1 MKKTFSALLETKY
14 LMLLTTVFFE
24 QFTLLL
30 VGCNAVFFVWSVSSV
45 NCCLGLPGV
54 L

>member
-1 MKKTFSALLETKY
+1 MKKTFSALLETKN

-30 VGCNAVFFVWSVSSV
+30 VGCNAVFLSGLFLRL
-45 NCCLGLPGV
+45 NCCHGLPGV